1 MARWRGILGLLLFS
15 LLFSLLCAAASAQGE
30 EPANA
35 ILLVAKAG
43 MLDPNF
49 RETVVLVT
57 QTADS
62 STVGVILNRP
72 TGQRHPRTAEPL
84 YFGGPVMREV
94 VVALFRAERAPQA
107 AAFRVLKDVYL
118 SMHPENVEPLLE
130 QLPGARYRLYMG
142 FAGWA
147 PRQLEGEMKRGDWH
161 VLAPSEEIAFRRDTS
176 RLWEEL
182 ERKARGR
189 VAVN

>member
-1 MARWRGILGLLLFS
+1 MLFRS
-15 LLFSLLCAAASAQGE
+15 
-30 EPANA
+30 
-35 ILLVAKAG
+35 
-43 MLDPNF
+43 
-49 RETVVLVT
+49 
-57 QTADS
+57 
-62 STVGVILNRP
+62 
-72 TGQRHPRTAEPL
+72 
-84 YFGGPVMREV
+84 

-118 SMHPENVEPLLE
+118 SMHPQNVEPLLE
-130 QLPGARYRLYMG
+130 QSPGARYRLYMG

>member
-1 MARWRGILGLLLFS
+1 MARWCAILGLLV
-15 LLFSLLCAAASAQGE
+15 AAAAAAQGE
-30 EPANA
+30 EPPNA

-43 MLDPNF
+43 MPDPNF

-72 TGQRHPRTAEPL
+72 TGERHPQSAEIL

-94 VVALFRAERAPQA
+94 VVALFRAERPPKAS
-107 AAFRVLKDVYL
+107 AFHVLKNVYL
-118 SMHPENVEPLLE
+118 SMHPENVEPLLD
-130 QLPGARYRLYMG
+130 QPPGARYRLYRG
-142 FAGWA
+142 FAGWS
-147 PRQLEGEMKRGDWH
+147 PRQLESEMQRGDWH

-182 ERKARGR
+182 EKKARRR